1 MGFFKKL
8 DEAMRYDPGNRGL
21 LANAPANPLD
31 RLQEAL
37 QEITGVVILTGFPV
51 RLGLH
56 NFTGETDGPLGAA
69 NLAFAFESI
78 GVPVWLLTDEEAYW
92 VVNAAVTRRGCK
104 CRPLMLPKYE
114 ADEFIAAQL
123 DAIKPSHVLTIERPG
138 KARDGHYHNMRG
150 GIIDAMFV
158 DASSI
163 IEAARER
170 GITTIS
176 IGDGGNEI
184 GMGALAE
191 TIEKYVPHGEAICA
205 REVADIALISGVSN
219 WWGWGVSA
227 LLSRMYGINLLPS
240 DDMERGM
247 LHEMVLAGSVD
258 GCTKKP
264 EETVDNL
271 PMEVHLGVLSNV
283 RSAMQENSHAGA
295 IAMQAISR

>member
-191 TIEKYVPHGEAICA
+191 TIEKYVPYGEAICA
-205 REVADIALISGVSN
+205 REVADIAIISGVSN

-283 RSAMQENSHAGA
+283 RSAMLEK
-295 IAMQAISR
+295 

>member
-123 DAIKPSHVLTIERPG
+123 DAIHPSHVLTIERPG

-227 LLSRMYGINLLPS
+227 LLLVLPTFRSRS
-240 DDMERGM
+240 
-247 LHEMVLAGSVD
+247 
-258 GCTKKP
+258 
-264 EETVDNL
+264 
-271 PMEVHLGVLSNV
+271 
-283 RSAMQENSHAGA
+283 
-295 IAMQAISR
+295 

>member
-170 GITTIS
+170 GITTVS

-283 RSAMQENSHAGA
+283 RSAMLEK
-295 IAMQAISR
+295 

>member
-247 LHEMVLAGSVD
+247 LHEMVMAGSVD

-271 PMEVHLGVLSNV
+271 TMEVHLGVLSNV
-283 RSAMQENSHAGA
+283 RSAMQEK
-295 IAMQAISR
+295 

>member
-56 NFTGETDGPLGAA
+56 NFIGETDGPLGAA

-283 RSAMQENSHAGA
+283 RSAMLEK
-295 IAMQAISR
+295 

>member
-191 TIEKYVPHGEAICA
+191 TIEKHVPHGEAICA

-283 RSAMQENSHAGA
+283 RSAMLEK
-295 IAMQAISR
+295 

>member
-31 RLQEAL
+31 RLQESL

-123 DAIKPSHVLTIERPG
+123 DAIHPSHVLTIERPG

-227 LLSRMYGINLLPS
+227 LLSRMYGINQFPS

-271 PMEVHLGVLSNV
+271 PMEVHMGVLSNV
-283 RSAMQENSHAGA
+283 RSAMQEK
-295 IAMQAISR
+295 

>member
-247 LHEMVLAGSVD
+247 LHDMVLAGSVD

-283 RSAMQENSHAGA
+283 RSAMLEK
-295 IAMQAISR
+295 

>member
-1 MGFFKKL
+1 MGFFNKL

-37 QEITGVVILTGFPV
+37 TKITGVVILTGFPV

-104 CRPLMLPKYE
+104 CRPLMLPRYE

-123 DAIKPSHVLTIERPG
+123 DAIQPSHVLTIERPG
-138 KARDGHYHNMRG
+138 KALDGHYHNMRG

-191 TIEKYVPHGEAICA
+191 TIERYVPHGEAICA

-227 LLSRMYGINLLPS
+227 LLSKMYGINLLPS
-240 DDMERGM
+240 DEMERGM

-258 GCTKKP
+258 GCTKRP

-271 PMEVHLGVLSNV
+271 SMEVHLGVLNNV
-283 RSAMQENSHAGA
+283 RAAMLEK
-295 IAMQAISR
+295 

>member
-37 QEITGVVILTGFPV
+37 TDIKGVVILTGFPV

-69 NLAFAFESI
+69 NLAYAFESI

-138 KARDGHYHNMRG
+138 KARDGH
-150 GIIDAMFV
+150 
-158 DASSI
+158 
-163 IEAARER
+163 
-170 GITTIS
+170 
-176 IGDGGNEI
+176 
-184 GMGALAE
+184 
-191 TIEKYVPHGEAICA
+191 
-205 REVADIALISGVSN
+205 
-219 WWGWGVSA
+219 
-227 LLSRMYGINLLPS
+227 
-240 DDMERGM
+240 
-247 LHEMVLAGSVD
+247 
-258 GCTKKP
+258 
-264 EETVDNL
+264 
-271 PMEVHLGVLSNV
+271 
-283 RSAMQENSHAGA
+283 
-295 IAMQAISR
+295 

>member
-8 DEAMRYDPGNRGL
+8 DEAMRYDPGQRGL
-21 LANAPANPLD
+21 LANAPANPMEK
-31 RLQEAL
+31 LQESL
-37 QEITGVVILTGFPV
+37 KNITGVVILTGFPV

-69 NLAFAFESI
+69 NLAFAFEAI

-92 VVNAAVTRRGCK
+92 IVNAALTKRGCR
-104 CRPLMLPKYE
+104 CRPLMLPRYE

-123 DAIKPSHVLTIERPG
+123 DAIRPSHVLTIERPG
-138 KARDGHYHNMRG
+138 KACDGHYHNMRG

-163 IEAARER
+163 IEAARQR

-176 IGDGGNEI
+176 IGDGGNEM
-184 GMGALAE
+184 GMGALSE

-219 WWGWGVSA
+219 WWGWGISA
-227 LLSRMYGINLLPS
+227 VLSKIYGISLLPS
-240 DDMERGM
+240 NEMELAM

-271 PMEVHLGVLSNV
+271 SMDVHLGVLDNV
-283 RSAMQENSHAGA
+283 RAAMLEK
-295 IAMQAISR
+295 

>member
-37 QEITGVVILTGFPV
+37 TDIKGVVILTGFPV

-56 NFTGETDGPLGAA
+56 NFTGETDGPLGSA

-283 RSAMQENSHAGA
+283 RSAMLEK
-295 IAMQAISR
+295 

>member
-31 RLQEAL
+31 RLQESLAK
-37 QEITGVVILTGFPV
+37 ITGVVILTGFPV

-283 RSAMQENSHAGA
+283 RSAMLEK
-295 IAMQAISR
+295 

>member
-123 DAIKPSHVLTIERPG
+123 DATHPSHVLTIERPG

-170 GITTIS
+170 EITTIS

-271 PMEVHLGVLSNV
+271 PMEVHLWVLSNV
-283 RSAMQENSHAGA
+283 RSAMQE
-295 IAMQAISR
+295 Q

>member
-37 QEITGVVILTGFPV
+37 TDIKGVVILTGFPV

-69 NLAFAFESI
+69 NLAYAFESI

-104 CRPLMLPKYE
+104 CRPLMLPRYE
-114 ADEFIAAQL
+114 ADEFVAAQL
-123 DAIKPSHVLTIERPG
+123 DAIHPSHVLTIERPG

-271 PMEVHLGVLSNV
+271 PMEVHLGALSNV
-283 RSAMQENSHAGA
+283 RSAMQEK
-295 IAMQAISR
+295 

>member
-56 NFTGETDGPLGAA
+56 NFTGETDGPLGSA

-123 DAIKPSHVLTIERPG
+123 DATHPSHVLTIERPG

-283 RSAMQENSHAGA
+283 RSAMLEK
-295 IAMQAISR
+295 

>member
-1 MGFFKKL
+1 MVFFKKL

-31 RLQEAL
+31 RLQESLAK
-37 QEITGVVILTGFPV
+37 ITGVVILTGFPV

-283 RSAMQENSHAGA
+283 RSAMQEK
-295 IAMQAISR
+295 

>member
-37 QEITGVVILTGFPV
+37 QEIAGVVILTGFPV

-258 GCTKKP
+258 GCTKKT

-283 RSAMQENSHAGA
+283 RSAMLEK
-295 IAMQAISR
+295 

>member
-138 KARDGHYHNMRG
+138 KAWDGHYHNMRG

-227 LLSRMYGINLLPS
+227 LLPRMYGINLLPS

-283 RSAMQENSHAGA
+283 RSAMLEK
-295 IAMQAISR
+295 

>member
-104 CRPLMLPKYE
+104 CRPLMLPRYE

-283 RSAMQENSHAGA
+283 RSAMQAK
-295 IAMQAISR
+295 

>member
-21 LANAPANPLD
+21 LANAPANPLE

-69 NLAFAFESI
+69 NLAYAFESI

-104 CRPLMLPKYE
+104 CRPLMLPRYE
-114 ADEFIAAQL
+114 ADEFVAAQL
-123 DAIKPSHVLTIERPG
+123 DAIHPSHVLTIERPG

-283 RSAMQENSHAGA
+283 RSAMQEK
-295 IAMQAISR
+295 

>member
-1 MGFFKKL
+1 
-8 DEAMRYDPGNRGL
+8 MRYDPGNRGL

-271 PMEVHLGVLSNV
+271 PMEVHMGVLSNV
-283 RSAMQENSHAGA
+283 RSAMQEK
-295 IAMQAISR
+295 

>member
-1 MGFFKKL
+1 
-8 DEAMRYDPGNRGL
+8 MRYDPGNRGL

-37 QEITGVVILTGFPV
+37 TDIKGVVILTGFPV

-69 NLAFAFESI
+69 NLAYAFESI

-104 CRPLMLPKYE
+104 CRPLMLPRYE
-114 ADEFIAAQL
+114 ADEFVAAQL
-123 DAIKPSHVLTIERPG
+123 DAIHPSHVLTIERPG

-283 RSAMQENSHAGA
+283 RSAMLEK
-295 IAMQAISR
+295 

>member
-104 CRPLMLPKYE
+104 CRPLMLPRYE

-283 RSAMQENSHAGA
+283 RSAMQEK
-295 IAMQAISR
+295 

>member
-104 CRPLMLPKYE
+104 CRPLMLPRYE

-191 TIEKYVPHGEAICA
+191 TIEKYVPYGEAICA
-205 REVADIALISGVSN
+205 REVADIAIISGVSN

-283 RSAMQENSHAGA
+283 RSAMLEK
-295 IAMQAISR
+295 

>member
-37 QEITGVVILTGFPV
+37 TDIKGVVILTGFPV

-69 NLAFAFESI
+69 NLAYAFESI

-123 DAIKPSHVLTIERPG
+123 DAIKPSHVLTIERTG

-283 RSAMQENSHAGA
+283 RSAMQEK
-295 IAMQAISR
+295 

>member
-37 QEITGVVILTGFPV
+37 TDIKGVVILTGFPV

-123 DAIKPSHVLTIERPG
+123 DAIHPSHVLTIERPG

-283 RSAMQENSHAGA
+283 RSAMLEK
-295 IAMQAISR
+295 

>member
-240 DDMERGM
+240 DDMEWGM

-283 RSAMQENSHAGA
+283 RSAMLEK
-295 IAMQAISR
+295 

>member
-37 QEITGVVILTGFPV
+37 KEITGVVILTGFPV

-56 NFTGETDGPLGAA
+56 NFTGETDGPMGAA

-104 CRPLMLPKYE
+104 CRPLMLPRYE

-123 DAIKPSHVLTIERPG
+123 DAIHPSHVLTIERPG

-258 GCTKKP
+258 GCTKRP

-283 RSAMQENSHAGA
+283 RSAMQAK
-295 IAMQAISR
+295 

>member
-1 MGFFKKL
+1 MGFFNKL

-21 LANAPANPLD
+21 LANAPANPIEG
-31 RLQEAL
+31 LQESL

-104 CRPLMLPKYE
+104 CRPLMLPRYE

-123 DAIKPSHVLTIERPG
+123 DAIRPSHVVTIERPG
-138 KARDGHYHNMRG
+138 KAQDGHYHNMRG
-150 GIIDAMFV
+150 GIIDAMLV

-163 IEAARER
+163 IKAARER

-191 TIEKYVPHGEAICA
+191 TIEKFVPHGEAICA

-219 WWGWGVSA
+219 WWGWGISA
-227 LLSRMYGINLLPS
+227 VLSKIYGINLLPS
-240 DDMERGM
+240 DDMERSM

-258 GCTKKP
+258 GCTRKP

-271 PMEVHLGVLSNV
+271 SMDVHLGVLEDV
-283 RSAMQENSHAGA
+283 RSAMLEK
-295 IAMQAISR
+295 

>member
-104 CRPLMLPKYE
+104 CRPLMLPRYE
-114 ADEFIAAQL
+114 ADEFVAAQL
-123 DAIKPSHVLTIERPG
+123 DAIHPSHVLTIERPG

-283 RSAMQENSHAGA
+283 RSAMQEK
-295 IAMQAISR
+295 

>member
-104 CRPLMLPKYE
+104 CRPLMLPRYE

-123 DAIKPSHVLTIERPG
+123 DAIHPSHVLTIERPG

-184 GMGALAE
+184 GMGALAK
-191 TIEKYVPHGEAICA
+191 TIEQYVPHGEDICA

-283 RSAMQENSHAGA
+283 RSAMQAK
-295 IAMQAISR
+295 

>member
-1 MGFFKKL
+1 
-8 DEAMRYDPGNRGL
+8 MRYDPGNRGL
-21 LANAPANPLD
+21 LANAPANPLE

-37 QEITGVVILTGFPV
+37 TKITGVVILTGFPV

-104 CRPLMLPKYE
+104 CRPLMLPRYE

-247 LHEMVLAGSVD
+247 LHDMVLAGSVD
-258 GCTKKP
+258 GCTKRP

-271 PMEVHLGVLSNV
+271 SMEVHLGVLNNV
-283 RSAMQENSHAGA
+283 RAAMLEK
-295 IAMQAISR
+295 

>member
-37 QEITGVVILTGFPV
+37 TDIKGVVILTGFPV

-69 NLAFAFESI
+69 NLAYAFESI

-283 RSAMQENSHAGA
+283 RSAMLEK
-295 IAMQAISR
+295 

>member
-123 DAIKPSHVLTIERPG
+123 DATHPSHVLTIERPG

-271 PMEVHLGVLSNV
+271 PMEVHLWVLSNV
-283 RSAMQENSHAGA
+283 RSAMLEK
-295 IAMQAISR
+295 

>member
-37 QEITGVVILTGFPV
+37 TDIKGVVILTGFPV

-69 NLAFAFESI
+69 NLAYAFESI

-104 CRPLMLPKYE
+104 CRPLMLPRYE
-114 ADEFIAAQL
+114 ADEFVAAQL
-123 DAIKPSHVLTIERPG
+123 DAIHPSHVLTIERPG

-271 PMEVHLGVLSNV
+271 PMEVHLEVLSNV
-283 RSAMQENSHAGA
+283 RSAMLEK
-295 IAMQAISR
+295 

>member
-123 DAIKPSHVLTIERPG
+123 DAIHPSHVLTIERPG

-271 PMEVHLGVLSNV
+271 LMEVHLGVLSNV
-283 RSAMQENSHAGA
+283 RSAMQEK
-295 IAMQAISR
+295 

>member
-1 MGFFKKL
+1 
-8 DEAMRYDPGNRGL
+8 MRYDPGNRGL

-104 CRPLMLPKYE
+104 CRPLMLPRYE

-283 RSAMQENSHAGA
+283 RSAMLEK
-295 IAMQAISR
+295 